1 MLPYLKL
8 CCASVQDQGVDLEHI
23 VMDGGSSDGT
33 SKWLLENIHVISE
46 SKKDNGMYN
55 ALNKAIRLAKGE
67 IVAHLNSDEQYL
79 PHTLPF
85 VLEYFKKNPDV
96 DFIAGDF
103 LVVDEEGELV
113 AFRKNFSPRWP
124 YFFSN
129 YLYTTTCTLFY
140 RRKVFESCQFDESF
154 KSIADVVFLYN
165 VIKCNFKGAYIRKYF
180 STFTFSGSNL
190 SLSPISAIEKRR
202 FGKLLPLW
210 FRFIKP
216 LFRISFYAEKL
227 FHGSYWEN
235 SLAYSIY
242 SKESIEKRVL
252 KIYDTPTFRLK
263 FRTKVM
269 SN

>member
-129 YLYTTTCTLFY
+129 YLYTTTCTLF
-140 RRKVFESCQFDESF
+140 
-154 KSIADVVFLYN
+154 
-165 VIKCNFKGAYIRKYF
+165 
-180 STFTFSGSNL
+180 
-190 SLSPISAIEKRR
+190 
-202 FGKLLPLW
+202 
-210 FRFIKP
+210 
-216 LFRISFYAEKL
+216 
-227 FHGSYWEN
+227 
-235 SLAYSIY
+235 
-242 SKESIEKRVL
+242 
-252 KIYDTPTFRLK
+252 
-263 FRTKVM
+263 
-269 SN
+269 